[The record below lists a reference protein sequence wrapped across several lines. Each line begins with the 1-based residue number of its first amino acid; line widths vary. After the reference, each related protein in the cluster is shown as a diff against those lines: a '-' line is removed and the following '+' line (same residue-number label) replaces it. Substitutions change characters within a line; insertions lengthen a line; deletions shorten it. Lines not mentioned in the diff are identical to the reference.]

1 MEKYIKA
8 IVSNPKPLT
17 RKSLPGDKH
26 TGLKPYI
33 RLYKVEDDDKYD
45 SGINTLIYVKIYKSS
60 TTAMENTNNMN
71 LPMI

>member
-1 MEKYIKA
+1 MVSKTNIVIWKLPTIDKGPWIDLA
-8 IVSNPKPLT
+8 ICF
-17 RKSLPGDKH
+17 
-26 TGLKPYI
+26 
-33 RLYKVEDDDKYD
+33 YKVEDDDKYD